1 MLLRNKIVFLLAILL
16 GSHNA
21 LANSDKS
28 LDNELG
34 QRCLG
39 TLDFIK
45 SQNLSAFMA
54 EMPLESTKG
63 QEKRLAKILER
74 SHKRNFGKGEPHTVE
89 ITGVSYEDAPKVKQE
104 SFTAIELAKVNI
116 YIKSDSSTSY
126 ARCNYMRTAD
136 GWFLSSL
143 P

>member
-1 MLLRNKIVFLLAILL
+1 MLLRNKIVFLLATLL
-16 GSHNA
+16 CSQNA
-21 LANSDKS
+21 LANSDKK
-28 LDNELG
+28 LDNLLS

-45 SQNLSAFMA
+45 SQDLSAFMA
-54 EMPLESTKG
+54 EMPAASTKG

-74 SHKRNFGKGEPHTVE
+74 SHQRNFGKGEPHTVK
-89 ITGVSYEDAPKVKQE
+89 ITGVSYEGAPQAKQDR
-104 SFTAIELAKVNI
+104 FGAIELAKINI
-116 YIKSDSSTSY
+116 NIKSDSSTYY
-126 ARCNYMRTAD
+126 ARCEYMRTAD

>member
-1 MLLRNKIVFLLAILL
+1 MLIRNKIVFLLAILL
-16 GSHNA
+16 GSHSV
-21 LANSDKS
+21 LASNDKS
-28 LDNELG
+28 LDNQLS

-54 EMPLESTKG
+54 EMPAASTKG
-63 QEKRLAKILER
+63 QEKRLTKILER
-74 SHKRNFGKGEPHTVE
+74 AYKRRFGKGEPHTVK
-89 ITGVSYEDAPKVKQE
+89 ITGVSYEDAPQAKQDK
-104 SFTAIELAKVNI
+104 FGAIELAKIKI
-116 YIKSDSSTSY
+116 YIESDSLTSY
-126 ARCNYMRTAD
+126 ARCEYMRTAD

>member
-54 EMPLESTKG
+54 EMPPESTKG
-63 QEKRLAKILER
+63 QEKRLTKILER
-74 SHKRNFGKGEPHTVE
+74 ANKRRFGKGEPHTVK
-89 ITGVSYEDAPKVKQE
+89 ITGVSYEDAPKAKQE
-104 SFTAIELAKVNI
+104 RFAAIELAKINL
-116 YIKSDSSTSY
+116 YIESDSLTSY
-126 ARCNYMRTAD
+126 VRCKYMRTAD